1 MLRPKQ
7 ILLSLC
13 GKTPQIL
20 TETLFCMMVQPE
32 PPTPLDEI
40 WLVTTTSGKKAVSQ
54 ELLDKPNGKFYQFC
68 REYDIDAGAIAFD
81 ESRIVAP
88 GDLSDIYN
96 VNDNESFA
104 NVLTEKVWNLTKMQN
119 TVLHCSIAGGRKTMS
134 AYLAMIMQFFAR
146 PQDRMF
152 HILTGSTDFENNA
165 QFFYPPKT
173 PIDITTRDG
182 RTVNTQDAGLALV
195 DIPFIRLRGRIREF
209 QEKPYSF
216 SDMVKIAQQWVAEQE
231 FPQLTIDVQKHC
243 IRVGDIAEF
252 CLTRLQTAIYALF
265 AQQSLSRDDAV
276 PRHQYDAYFIPG
288 SNAFRADRY
297 HGQFSRIYGDDYDL
311 CWERIQQERSRINRA
326 LRQNLL
332 NFDRLDFYEIS
343 IQGPY
348 KKKRY
353 GLKLDKQYI
362 SIL

>member
-1 MLRPKQ
+1 MMQPKQ

-13 GKTPQIL
+13 GTTPQIL
-20 TETLFCMMVQPE
+20 TETLYCMMLQQE
-32 PPTPLDEI
+32 PPTLLDEI
-40 WLVTTTSGKKAVSQ
+40 WVVTTTSGKKALRQ
-54 ELLDKPNGKFYQFC
+54 QLLDPAQGKFYQFC
-68 REYDIDAGAIAFD
+68 REYSIDAGAIAFD
-81 ESRIVAP
+81 ESHILAP

-96 VNDNESFA
+96 VHDNESFA
-104 NVLTEKVWNLTKMQN
+104 NVLTEKVWNLTKAQN

-146 PQDRMF
+146 PQDRLF

-165 QFFYPPKT
+165 EFFYPPKS
-173 PIDITTRDG
+173 PIDITTREG
-182 RTVNTQDAGLALV
+182 RTVNTKDAGLVLV
-195 DIPFIRLRGRIREF
+195 DIPFIRLRGKIHEF

-231 FPQLTIDVQKHC
+231 FPQLIVDVRNSRLHIGEVQ
-243 IRVGDIAEF
+243 IS
-252 CLTRLQTAIYALF
+252 LTRLQTAIYALF
-265 AQQSLSRDDAV
+265 AKQSLHRPNDI
-276 PRHQYDAYFIPG
+276 PRHCYEEYFIPG
-288 SNAFRADRY
+288 SKGFDASKFEADFNAL
-297 HGQFSRIYGDDYDL
+297 YGDNYLL
-311 CWERIQQERSRINRA
+311 CWDRIQQERSRINRA
-326 LRQNLL
+326 LRQNLPH
-332 NFDRLDFYEIS
+332 FDRLDFYEIS